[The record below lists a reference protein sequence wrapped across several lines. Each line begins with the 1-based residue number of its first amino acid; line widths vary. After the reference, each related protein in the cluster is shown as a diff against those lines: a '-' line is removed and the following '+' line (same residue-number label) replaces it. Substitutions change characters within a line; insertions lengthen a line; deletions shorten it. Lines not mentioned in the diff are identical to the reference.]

1 MVKMFPPNYSEPVLK
16 SEQLKWWIDVMKQQ
30 DMLQSKVDLDRLMLQ

>member
-1 MVKMFPPNYSEPVLK
+1 VLK

-30 DMLQSKVDLDRLMLQ
+30 NMLQGEVDLDRLMLK